1 MAKSKKIKVI
11 ISVCIAEVV
20 LLTVVLGVCLAALG
34 IGAAAFVSNYGI
46 SEGIFLRTNGGDMVV
61 IDNSPNLILD
71 ESLGGELTDGLN
83 TGDRILVVYDGIED
97 SYPGRMGVYFIFQ
110 LEIGDISNVPEDVL
124 EELEALG
131 WSCYDGLHDGNV
143 ENGRWFDAEVLDVHE
158 GSISVRGFEG
168 TLEGFYEE
176 ITVSCRLKSGETVTG
191 FSEGD
196 VIRIT
201 YSGEMAESHPPQIFG
216 VYSIE
221 NLSRID

>member
-11 ISVCIAEVV
+11 ISVCIAAVV

-34 IGAAAFVSNYGI
+34 IGAAVLVSNYGI

-110 LEIGDISNVPEDVL
+110 LEK
-124 EELEALG
+124 ELTA
-131 WSCYDGLHDGNV
+131 
-143 ENGRWFDAEVLDVHE
+143 
-158 GSISVRGFEG
+158 
-168 TLEGFYEE
+168 
-176 ITVSCRLKSGETVTG
+176 
-191 FSEGD
+191 
-196 VIRIT
+196 
-201 YSGEMAESHPPQIFG
+201 PQ
-216 VYSIE
+216 
-221 NLSRID
+221 NTQ

>member
-1 MAKSKKIKVI
+1 MSFDTYELSDRKRSILRSIVEAHIKLGEPVGSKYLMQEAKIPYSSATIRNEMA
-11 ISVCIAEVV
+11 
-20 LLTVVLGVCLAALG
+20 
-34 IGAAAFVSNYGI
+34 
-46 SEGIFLRTNGGDMVV
+46 
-61 IDNSPNLILD
+61 
-71 ESLGGELTDGLN
+71 
-83 TGDRILVVYDGIED
+83 
-97 SYPGRMGVYFIFQ
+97 
-110 LEIGDISNVPEDVL
+110 
-124 EELEALG
+124 ELEALG

-143 ENGRWFDAEVLDVHE
+143 EDGRWFDAEVLDVHE

-201 YSGEMAESHPPQIFG
+201 YSGEMAESYPPQIFG